1 MGLDMRDRNKVC
13 GEIFRRYQRPG
24 KEKRRKEQGKIPD
37 EYAVT
42 PGLNRDYLAHKPA
55 NRGKTV
61 NTVGADGKPVKIIA
75 KPPRKRGKTAPAG
88 RKPKYQSEAFK
99 TLLTRVRALFEG
111 M

>member
-42 PGLNRDYLAHKPA
+42 PGFNRDYLAHKLA
-55 NRGKTV
+55 NLGQDGEHRGGGRQARQ
-61 NTVGADGKPVKIIA
+61 N
-75 KPPRKRGKTAPAG
+75 RRQTAP
-88 RKPKYQSEAFK
+88 K
-99 TLLTRVRALFEG
+99 TR
-111 M
+111 